1 MVALLIVLVAVIA
14 AYKYVQL
21 SNIDGHPDRMAAG
34 ESVLLDVRT
43 ASEYDGGHIE
53 GAINIPLGRLR
64 TDYVRLDPKRTYI
77 TYCSHGLRSVKAAG
91 ILKERGFKRVFNGGP
106 MSNVEA
112 LRRSPT
118 AKRNN

>member
-21 SNIDGHPDRMAAG
+21 SNIDGHLDRLATG

-43 ASEYDGGHIE
+43 ASEYDDGHIA

-64 TDYVRLDPKRTYI
+64 TDYVKLDPNRTYI
-77 TYCSHGLRSVKAAG
+77 TYCSHGLRSIKAAG
-91 ILKERGFKRVFNGGP
+91 ILKERGFKHVFNGGP
-106 MSNVEA
+106 MSNAEA
-112 LRRSPT
+112 LRRSP
-118 AKRNN
+118 AEKKDN